1 MGLYHVRM
9 PTNLIRYQ
17 ETGNLHFITFSC
29 YHRRP
34 YLGSPDART
43 LFQSSLESM
52 RLRYDFFVTG
62 YVVMPEHVHLL
73 ISEPTH
79 AILAKALQA
88 LKLSVAVKRKERT
101 FWQARY
107 YDFNVYTEKKRV
119 EKLRYIHRNPVTRG
133 LVAAPD
139 HYRISLDGRAKR
151 AYSLRNP
158 RLKSETW
165 GTHFGTD
172 TVRCGPPAKRPG
184 AIPAFA
190 VTA

>member
-88 LKLSVAVKRKERT
+88 LKLSVAVKRKERP

-119 EKLRYIHRNPVTRG
+119 EKLRYIHRNPGTRG

-139 HYRISLDGRAKR
+139 HWEWFSFAHYWTGDSGIVEIESHWTAARRERTA
-151 AYSLRNP
+151 
-158 RLKSETW
+158 SET
-165 GTHFGTD
+165 H
-172 TVRCGPPAKRPG
+172 VSKARRG
-184 AIPAFA
+184 AP
-190 VTA
+190 TLEQTL